1 MKISVIGNSD
11 KEEPL
16 LFSGAIA
23 MDTFGRINSGNIDD
37 VNIVDYEAPYSIRT
51 DYDKLL
57 ISFREQYKSSDIV
70 VIELGDSYRLDE
82 YKKMMTDSAYEE
94 YKGTLINRIDSFIS
108 NVENELSK
116 NDSLMVVSPFQA

>member
-11 KEEPL
+11 KEEL

-37 VNIVDYEAPYSIRT
+37 VNIVDYEAPYSIRI

-82 YKKMMTDSAYEE
+82 YKKMMTDS
-94 YKGTLINRIDSFIS
+94 GI
-108 NVENELSK
+108 
-116 NDSLMVVSPFQA
+116 

>member
-1 MKISVIGNSD
+1 
-11 KEEPL
+11 
-16 LFSGAIA
+16 

-108 NVENELSK
+108 NVRK
-116 NDSLMVVSPFQA
+116 